1 MGPAPTWII
10 GWYLCD
16 NAATFAS
23 WASVNLDYFVRRA
36 VVGRSSIGAPGE
48 RAANN
53 SRQDACAIHK
63 ILRNSVHGNKD
74 AAPLRTGVAQNRCPE
89 HQCIYR
95 CVRYT
100 GVLDISVHVCEHIR
114 CRVCTCACVCT
125 VSSFASQWGPRVGG
139 FRKPMQGTCCLVWGV
154 IFNRGRDR
162 GVVCVISIFWRVCR
176 CGSICVC
183 MCMYM
188 PTHTHTLH
196 VGCLDVMSGVGTR
209 HLGQKNPDGLTLGTY
224 VFVHVY
230 KVHMCICMLKGRGGW
245 VFPEVLPR
253 KQSKIYE
260 VILKTRMRMD
270 LSYIDPQL
278 RVLNCFSNN

>member
-162 GVVCVISIFWRVCR
+162 GVVCVISIFWPGV
-176 CGSICVC
+176 SVWEYMCV
-183 MCMYM
+183 YVYVYAH
-188 PTHTHTLH
+188 THTHTARGVL
-196 VGCLDVMSGVGTR
+196 GCDVRGR
-209 HLGQKNPDGLTLGTY
+209 DETLGPEESGWTNSRHIRFRTC
-224 VFVHVY
+224 VQSTHVY
-230 KVHMCICMLKGRGGW
+230 MYAERPRRMSFPRSSSEKTKQNIWGNTENSNAYGFELHRPSIKGTKLL
-245 VFPEVLPR
+245 F
-253 KQSKIYE
+253 K
-260 VILKTRMRMD
+260 
-270 LSYIDPQL
+270 
-278 RVLNCFSNN
+278 